1 MVKKKEAKTKVIDE
15 EETWCVTCGK
25 LSLNGEF
32 GTKENPYCPYC
43 KTFWEEV
50 EEEEIV

>member
-1 MVKKKEAKTKVIDE
+1 MIDE
-15 EETWCVTCGK
+15 EETWCITCGK